1 MAHFTNSRGFICVLL
16 HIIDLF
22 YSFMSYFIKDNCVTL
37 EIDDKVQKE
46 FCYTI
51 VCHLNK
57 WKIIFELNLHIK
69 KKCTRKME
77 TNLLTLIEN
86 QYLNLFFL

>member
-1 MAHFTNSRGFICVLL
+1 
-16 HIIDLF
+16 
-22 YSFMSYFIKDNCVTL
+22 MSYFIKDNCVTL

-69 KKCTRKME
+69 KNVQEKWKR
-77 TNLLTLIEN
+77 I
-86 QYLNLFFL
+86 Y